1 MRILCSCGVVSPS
14 HKDLPRISAYG
25 CATQLPLN
33 VSAACRWY
41 RLHWRWRS
49 MPDRVWCFR
58 RSLQSSY
65 RPSQWR
71 GLHAPYL
78 VKADRTPATRPV
90 INSLSSNSAVNG
102 FSVRPGGTLNVEMY
116 DGTGVTFALL
126 RIDSATHSV
135 NSDQRR
141 IALTNV
147 VANGNQFTI
156 TIPTDSG
163 VLTPGPYFLF
173 ALSKNKV
180 PSMARTARVTR

>member
-1 MRILCSCGVVSPS
+1 MAV
-14 HKDLPRISAYG
+14 PRNY
-25 CATQLPLN
+25 
-33 VSAACRWY
+33 
-41 RLHWRWRS
+41 RS
-49 MPDRVWCFR
+49 M
-58 RSLQSSY
+58 SLLLADGTVY
-65 RPSQWR
+65 TGGG
-71 GLHAPYL
+71 GLCPTAFGASDGHCNRAIDHPNGGVFTTPYL

-102 FSVRPGGTLNVEMY
+102 FSVRPGGTLNVEMN

-126 RIDSATHSV
+126 RIGSATHSV